1 VKLAQVREYAL
12 SLPEVEE
19 APHFHFSSFR
29 IRGKM
34 LVTVPPEETHIHIFV
49 ADPHREPAL
58 AAHPDF
64 IEKLFWAGKVR
75 GLRVALAKARQSIV
89 KELIRLAWEAKAPK
103 SLVGTTAR
111 LARGPST

>member
-1 VKLAQVREYAL
+1 MKLAAVREFAL

-29 IRGKM
+29 VRGKM
-34 LVTVPPEETHIHIFV
+34 LVTVPPGETHIHIFV
-49 ADPHREPAL
+49 PDLQREPAL

-75 GLRVALAKARQSIV
+75 GLRIALDKATPGVVR
-89 KELIRLAWEAKAPK
+89 ELIRLAWEDKAPK
-103 SLVGTTAR
+103 NLIRAT
-111 LARGPST
+111 